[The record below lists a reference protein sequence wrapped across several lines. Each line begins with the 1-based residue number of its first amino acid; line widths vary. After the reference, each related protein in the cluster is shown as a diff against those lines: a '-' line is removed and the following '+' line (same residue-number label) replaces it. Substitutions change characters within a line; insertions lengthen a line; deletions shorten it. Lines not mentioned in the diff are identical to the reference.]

1 MAVHYYNSLKESGY
15 DELSFKM
22 IYNVF
27 FNLGFSMLNRIK
39 LNKIKSYINNHVDL
53 VPRIYIVIFLA
64 VFLTLLSFSTRL
76 INSDYLFGWNDRNY
90 SDAPVVISM
99 LHDTYHNLRTSLF
112 SQRWEYPK
120 LSVYYPYKYS
130 LFTDDVTIANGIIW
144 SIFFYITKKSHLS
157 FYLLQIYFTIMN
169 FLVFYW
175 FLRRIKIP
183 FIPSIVGA
191 SIFAFSLPM
200 SLTMSDWCH
209 ANHLYLILLL
219 LVLLEKI
226 LDKGL
231 TLKYSIL
238 FPMLFQCIFFTGI
251 QNAHIAVIMSGI
263 FLIVNFMKI
272 RKFIMMP
279 SNYYYISVVI
289 FLLIPVFVY
298 MHEYYEGKQ
307 FLMMA
312 DQDVAHKITRAK
324 WPIFFITNMNHRFW
338 GFLNNYA
345 NGLAP
350 GYFMGFFTYFL
361 FIYSFLGRKIIWY
374 LKMVVV
380 LLLLSGFFVLSIR
393 PILGILY
400 LLFTFIT
407 LYIICRI
414 YKVKSFEIPL
424 DNVYAKTFFLSF
436 IVSICISFGPIIEI
450 PGLVQI
456 GFTPYDILEPITPFL
471 STFRSISRYL
481 LMTIFGFSFFAVIG
495 AFRMEEDIIGIKR
508 GSLKKGLLILLVLI
522 SFIYAIPH
530 KFNFKNPESTILSS
544 KVYKYLEREQ
554 DKYPIAELPLP
565 LELDKQRY
573 YAAMIHGHPMFN
585 GPTSYSPK
593 YLQEVK
599 QVIND
604 FPSRNAIKTIKMFQ
618 IKYVLTLSPVKTTKE
633 IKLIAMDPRGHYLYK
648 IL

>member
-1 MAVHYYNSLKESGY
+1 MQVYVN
-15 DELSFKM
+15 
-22 IYNVF
+22 
-27 FNLGFSMLNRIK
+27 K
-39 LNKIKSYINNHVDL
+39 LACSIPKV
-53 VPRIYIVIFLA
+53 YIVIFLA
-64 VFLTLLSFSTRL
+64 VFLTGLSFSTRI

-99 LHDTYHNLRTSLF
+99 LHDTYNNLKTCLF

-144 SIFFYITKKSHLS
+144 SIFFYITKKSYLS

-175 FLRRIKIP
+175 FLRRIKIT
-183 FIPSIVGA
+183 FIPSILGA

-231 TLKYSIL
+231 ILRYSIL

-251 QNAHIAVIMSGI
+251 QNAHIAVIMSSI
-263 FLIVNFMKI
+263 FLFVNFMKVK
-272 RKFIMMP
+272 RFIMMP
-279 SNYYYISVVI
+279 SNYYYLPVVI
-289 FLLIPVFVY
+289 FLFLPVFVY
-298 MHEYYEGKQ
+298 LHEYYKGTK

-312 DQDVAHKITRAK
+312 SQDVAHNITRAK
-324 WPIFFITNMNHRFW
+324 WPIFFVTNMNHRFW

-374 LKMVVV
+374 VKMLVA
-380 LLLLSGFFVLSIR
+380 LLLLGGFFALSIK

-400 LLFTFIT
+400 LLFTFIS
-407 LYIICRI
+407 LYVICRI
-414 YKVKSFEIPL
+414 HKVKSFQVSL
-424 DNVYAKTFFLSF
+424 DNVYAKTFFYSF
-436 IVSICISFGPIIEI
+436 IISICISFGPIIEI
-450 PGLVQI
+450 PGLFKI
-456 GFTPYDILEPITPFL
+456 GRTPYDILEPIIPFL
-471 STFRSISRYL
+471 SVFRSISRYL
-481 LMTIFGFSFFAVIG
+481 LMAVFGFSFFAVIG
-495 AFRMEEDIIGIKR
+495 AFQMEEDTIGIKR
-508 GSLKKGLLILLVLI
+508 GSVRKGLLIFLVLI

-530 KFNFKNPESTILSS
+530 KFNFKKPESTILSS

-565 LELDKQRY
+565 LEVDKQRY
-573 YAAMIHGHPMFN
+573 YAATIHGHPMFN

-599 QVIND
+599 QVING
-604 FPSRNAIKTIKMFQ
+604 FPSKNAVRTFKMFH
-618 IKYVLTLSPVKTTKE
+618 IEHVLTFSPVKTTKE
-633 IKLIAMDPRGHYLYK
+633 IKLIAMDPKGHYLYK